1 MEEIRFDD
9 DYITDLRILLN
20 KDLITREK
28 FYELQNL
35 LKVMPELYELAKEN
49 D

>member
-1 MEEIRFDD
+1 MEEILIDED
-9 DYITDLRILLN
+9 PITDLRILLN
-20 KDLITREK
+20 KELITREK
-28 FYELQNL
+28 FYQLQNL